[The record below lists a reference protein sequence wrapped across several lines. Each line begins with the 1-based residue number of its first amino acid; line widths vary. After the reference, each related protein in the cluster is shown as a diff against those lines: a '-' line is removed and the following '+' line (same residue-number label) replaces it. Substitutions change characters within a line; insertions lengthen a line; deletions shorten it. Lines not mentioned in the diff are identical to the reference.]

1 MVRPSGGNLLA
12 ELPTGA
18 RLLVLRL
25 RSLGDTLLV
34 TPALRAVKA
43 WRPDLE
49 VFTLVEKRFVGVFA
63 GNPDVTEA
71 IGFESRAQFLS
82 TVAALRR
89 RRFAL
94 AVDVHGGATSALLTL
109 ASGAR
114 HRAGRTHYRFRFAY
128 NVLCPEP
135 PEVLGRTVMHSVED
149 RMATFLW
156 LGVPFAEVPAM
167 QVFPQPA
174 ARMAVRQRLA
184 ACGVAA
190 GARYAVIQA
199 TARFFTKEWPLA
211 RFAKLADWLH
221 REHGLV
227 PVFNCGP
234 SEEERLRPVLRG
246 RPGLCL
252 STSVGELAALIEG
265 AALFVGNDSGPTHL
279 AAALRRPLV
288 VLFGSSSSSIW
299 GPWKAAAEVVQN
311 DFPCNPCPGDRCY
324 AFAEPQCILSITL
337 EQVQRAVERAL
348 RTVVPEVSAVSQAST
363 G

>member
-18 RLLVLRL
+18 RVLVLRL
-25 RSLGDTLLV
+25 RSLGDTLLI
-34 TPALRAVKA
+34 TPALRALKA

-49 VFTLVEKRFVGVFA
+49 VSTLVEKRFADVFA
-63 GNPDVTEA
+63 GNPDVVETLC
-71 IGFESRAQFLS
+71 FESRAQVPS
-82 TVAALRR
+82 AVAALRR
-89 RRFAL
+89 RKFAL

-135 PEVLGRTVMHSVED
+135 PEVLGRTAMHSVED
-149 RMATFLW
+149 RMTTFLW
-156 LGVPFAEVPAM
+156 LGVPLGEIPAL
-167 QVFPQPA
+167 QIFPQPA
-174 ARMAVRQRLA
+174 ARAAVRERLA
-184 ACGVAA
+184 VHGVPA
-190 GARYAVIQA
+190 GMRYAVIQA

-221 REHGLV
+221 HEHELV

-234 SEEERLRPVLRG
+234 GEEERLAPALRG
-246 RPGLCL
+246 RSGVCL
-252 STSVGELAALIEG
+252 ATSVGELAALIEG

-288 VLFGSSSSSIW
+288 VLFGSSSAGIW

-311 DFPCNPCPGDRCY
+311 DFPCIPCPGDRCY
-324 AFAEPQCILSITL
+324 AFDEPQCILSITL
-337 EQVQRAVERAL
+337 EQVQRAVEQAL
-348 RTVVPEVSAVSQAST
+348 RAAVPEVSAAARASHA
-363 G
+363 